1 MKNILF
7 SYFILINFQSMV
19 IVANCCNFQI
29 FLLGQS
35 YFNDNNSYAVIKAE
49 VPERMMELNNHT
61 VSIPCPICG
70 MGETG
75 THNHYGGRACTSC
88 RAFFRRS
95 VQTNSY
101 KVSKII
107 ICLHSHLIIIC
118 LYS

>member
-1 MKNILF
+1 
-7 SYFILINFQSMV
+7 MV
-19 IVANCCNFQI
+19 MVANCCNFQI
-29 FLLGQS
+29 FFLGQS
-35 YFNDNNSYAVIKAE
+35 YFNDNNSYALIKAE

-101 KVSKII
+101 KVPHNCHFICNII
-107 ICLHSHLIIIC
+107 LFHLMETTIHYTIPHLVFII
-118 LYS
+118 